1 MHSLNLVAQHARG
14 RGWRCRMRIEDGPES
29 VGITLSN
36 VKILQWAL
44 KQLAHRM
51 TTGGQLPPIEFQI
64 QIQNFSQDLGA
75 FASKLTKFEA
85 LETDSRARKLWKR
98 LKAVLSEKDLE
109 RMTEAVG
116 VYSSSLN
123 LYMTSLPDSNTQH
136 LELLR
141 TDLARADVQR
151 QQQLSS
157 ISTSLDHASTTS
169 ESMRSKLDQGLQLL
183 ASNLNDSRAQSEAN
197 QQETNHKLS
206 LVWDA
211 IQSLAARIEPATTL
225 KSPVAPPIEEKTPGS
240 SSLPYAS
247 PSTYS
252 RTMLPLEHQVPAI
265 MLENEKILDC
275 INRLCGM
282 VSQCEDTSDEETVD
296 SVIED
301 LQTIIRAV
309 TSQSK
314 DRVSVKEMQ
323 RVSGLLDS
331 AQTLSI
337 NGQAQRGPW
346 PNQVARH
353 EQRLETYEI
362 GNGTLKVRTKRRYL
376 QHHPADGG
384 SIRKRQRSGIGFT
397 TSRLTFLPKVRDG
410 MMFSAIIQQQTSH
423 TGSFSPIPF
432 FQANYIRPRDS
443 LVFQLIEE
451 GRLSELITLL
461 REGKASLRDHDDLG
475 RPLLWTF
482 GGFDENIS

>member
-1 MHSLNLVAQHARG
+1 MQEGGGGGVARINFYQASCHQPSRTRQPLTTGDDNNPKLNPPRDDWCYG
-14 RGWRCRMRIEDGPES
+14 GSYGPES
-29 VGITLSN
+29 VSITVSN

-44 KQLAHRM
+44 KQLAHRL
-51 TTGGQLPPIEFQI
+51 TTSGQLPPIEFQI
-64 QIQNFSQDLGA
+64 QIQKCSDDLGA

-98 LKAVLSEKDLE
+98 LKAALGDKDLE
-109 RMTEAVG
+109 RMTETVG
-116 VYSSSLN
+116 AYSSSLN
-123 LYMTSLPDSNTQH
+123 LYMTALSGPNTQH
-136 LELLR
+136 VESLR

-157 ISTSLDHASTTS
+157 ISTSLDHASATN
-169 ESMRSKLDQGLQLL
+169 ESMRSRLDQGL
-183 ASNLNDSRAQSEAN
+183 AQSEAN
-197 QQETNHKLS
+197 QQETNNKLS

-211 IQSLAARIEPATTL
+211 IQSLAARTELSATL
-225 KSPVAPPIEEKTPGS
+225 KPLGARPIEEETPGS

-247 PSTYS
+247 PTTYS
-252 RTMLPLEHQVPAI
+252 QTMLPLERQIPAI
-265 MLENEKILDC
+265 MLQNEKILDC
-275 INRLCGM
+275 INRLCCM
-282 VSQCEDTSDEETVD
+282 VNQCEDTSNEETVD

-314 DRVSVKEMQ
+314 NRVSVKELR

-337 NGQAQRGPW
+337 NGQAQRSPW

-362 GNGTLKVRTKRRYL
+362 GNVTLKVHTKRRYL

-384 SIRKRQRSGIGFT
+384 LIPKRQRSDIGYT

-410 MMFSAIIQQQTSH
+410 MMFSAIIKQQTSPM
-423 TGSFSPIPF
+423 GFFSPIPF
-432 FQANYIRPRDS
+432 FQANHIRPRDS
-443 LVFQLIEE
+443 LVFQLVEE
-451 GRLSELITLL
+451 GRLPELITLL
-461 REGKASLRDHDDLG
+461 REGKA
-475 RPLLWTF
+475 
-482 GGFDENIS
+482 